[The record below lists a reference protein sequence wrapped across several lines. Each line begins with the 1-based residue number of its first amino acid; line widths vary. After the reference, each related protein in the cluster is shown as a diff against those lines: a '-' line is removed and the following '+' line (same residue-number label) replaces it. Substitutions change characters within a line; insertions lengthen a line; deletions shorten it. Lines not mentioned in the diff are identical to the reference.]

1 MRLNDWRIEEMCG
14 YKPISTFYTDMSI
27 ADHFGEE
34 AIKDT
39 YERVVESWL
48 ADYKMFT
55 EFVMVLNWKIWE
67 HYKTNDKYAELYNDL
82 WMQAQDEVEKH
93 FSKEEKAYYYK
104 TVD

>member
-1 MRLNDWRIEEMCG
+1 MVLNDWNIEEMCG

-27 ADHFGEE
+27 ADHFGVD
-34 AIKDT
+34 AIIDT

-48 ADYKMFT
+48 GDYKMFT

-67 HYKTNDKYAELYNDL
+67 HYERNPKLAEVYDDL
-82 WMQAQDEVEKH
+82 WGKAQMEVEKH
-93 FSKEEKAYYYK
+93 FTDEQKSYYYR